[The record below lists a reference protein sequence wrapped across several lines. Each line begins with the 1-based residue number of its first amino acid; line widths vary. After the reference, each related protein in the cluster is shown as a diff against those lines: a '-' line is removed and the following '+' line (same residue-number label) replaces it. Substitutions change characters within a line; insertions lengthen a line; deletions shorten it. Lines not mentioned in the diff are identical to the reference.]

1 MVMHIRQHRVVSRY
15 PQRRGVLLTS
25 RVLLLWTN
33 IVRSSLAGS
42 VHTVVVAG
50 FGTASEKI
58 HGSRPREEVPSFS
71 SQAGVPAVSGT
82 VAYPYEM

>member
-1 MVMHIRQHRVVSRY
+1 MAVAAYICITYTFGHIFLRKWLCIYDNIGSLA

-58 HGSRPREEVPSFS
+58 DGSRPP
-71 SQAGVPAVSGT
+71 G
-82 VAYPYEM
+82 

>member
-1 MVMHIRQHRVVSRY
+1 M
-15 PQRRGVLLTS
+15 
-25 RVLLLWTN
+25 
-33 IVRSSLAGS
+33 RSSLAGS